1 MMNHCKFLTILFS
14 IFILYQVAN
23 ERLSVI
29 RPIEEVMEEDGT
41 SRQQIPVNMSSTGLS
56 SPSLVP
62 NERRECI
69 SDVLSSG
76 ITDKDH
82 SMDVDEDQSTQEH
95 QQPQRTAHAFA
106 ARLGHAGL
114 SPLVFGDVANPS
126 QEYLS
131 MLFPLNNS
139 VNNQGHIQQASA
151 LVAAAAAIQ
160 VSMSS
165 RKNLGNSFFN
175 V

>member
-1 MMNHCKFLTILFS
+1 
-14 IFILYQVAN
+14 
-23 ERLSVI
+23 
-29 RPIEEVMEEDGT
+29 MEEDST
-41 SRQQIPVNMSSTGLS
+41 TRQQLTSAMSPTGLPS
-56 SPSLVP
+56 SPSIDP
-62 NERRECI
+62 SARRECI
-69 SDVLSSG
+69 SDGLTSSV
-76 ITDKDH
+76 TDS
-82 SMDVDEDQSTQEH
+82 SMDVDDDQPSQE

-131 MLFPLNNS
+131 MLFAPN
-139 VNNQGHIQQASA
+139 NNQGHNIQQASA

-160 VSMSS
+160 VEHSIY
-165 RKNLGNSFFN
+165 LYGCPIAF

>member
-1 MMNHCKFLTILFS
+1 M
-14 IFILYQVAN
+14 AN

-29 RPIEEVMEEDGT
+29 RPIEEVMDLGGT
-41 SRQQIPVNMSSTGLS
+41 SRQQISSNMSSTVLS
-56 SPSLVP
+56 SPSLDR
-62 NERRECI
+62 NDRRECI
-69 SDVLSSG
+69 SDVLGSG
-76 ITDKDH
+76 ITETS
-82 SMDVDEDQSTQEH
+82 SMDVDDDQSTQE

-139 VNNQGHIQQASA
+139 ISNQGHIQQASA

-160 VSMSS
+160 VIIQY
-165 RKNLGNSFFN
+165 GNFKGT
-175 V
+175 

>member
-1 MMNHCKFLTILFS
+1 M
-14 IFILYQVAN
+14 AN

-41 SRQQIPVNMSSTGLS
+41 SRQQISSNMSSTVLP
-56 SPSLVP
+56 SPSLDR
-62 NERRECI
+62 NDRRECI
-69 SDVLSSG
+69 SDVLGSG
-76 ITDKDH
+76 ITETS
-82 SMDVDEDQSTQEH
+82 SMDVDDDQSTQE

-139 VNNQGHIQQASA
+139 ISNQGHIQQASA

-160 VSMSS
+160 VEIQY
-165 RKNLGNSFFN
+165 GNFGGK
-175 V
+175 

>member
-1 MMNHCKFLTILFS
+1 
-14 IFILYQVAN
+14 VAN

-41 SRQQIPVNMSSTGLS
+41 SRQQIPANMSSTGLS
-56 SPSLVP
+56 SPSLDH

-69 SDVLSSG
+69 SDVLRSG
-76 ITDKDH
+76 IADTS
-82 SMDVDEDQSTQEH
+82 SMDVDEDQSTQE

-160 VSMSS
+160 VSIWSS
-165 RKNLGNSFFN
+165 KSLGK
-175 V
+175 

>member
-1 MMNHCKFLTILFS
+1 M
-14 IFILYQVAN
+14 AN

-41 SRQQIPVNMSSTGLS
+41 SRQQISSNMSSTVLS
-56 SPSLVP
+56 SPSLDR
-62 NERRECI
+62 NDRRECI
-69 SDVLSSG
+69 SDVLGSG
-76 ITDKDH
+76 ITETS
-82 SMDVDEDQSTQEH
+82 SMDVDDDQSTQE

-139 VNNQGHIQQASA
+139 ISNQGHIQQASA

-160 VSMSS
+160 VEIQY
-165 RKNLGNSFFN
+165 GNFGGK
-175 V
+175 

>member
-1 MMNHCKFLTILFS
+1 MT
-14 IFILYQVAN
+14 N
-23 ERLSVI
+23 ERISVI
-29 RPIEEVMEEDGT
+29 RPIEEVMEEDGI
-41 SRQQIPVNMSSTGLS
+41 SRQQISSTLS
-56 SPSLVP
+56 ST
-62 NERRECI
+62 
-69 SDVLSSG
+69 VLSSTPIEPNVG
-76 ITDKDH
+76 TESSLSDGLNSSSMVDSS
-82 SMDVDEDQSTQEH
+82 SMDVDDEQPSQEQ

-139 VNNQGHIQQASA
+139 ISNQGHIQQASA

-160 VSMSS
+160 VEIQYVNFE
-165 RKNLGNSFFN
+165 RK
-175 V
+175 

>member
-1 MMNHCKFLTILFS
+1 
-14 IFILYQVAN
+14 
-23 ERLSVI
+23 
-29 RPIEEVMEEDGT
+29 
-41 SRQQIPVNMSSTGLS
+41 
-56 SPSLVP
+56 
-62 NERRECI
+62 
-69 SDVLSSG
+69 
-76 ITDKDH
+76 
-82 SMDVDEDQSTQEH
+82 MDVDDDQSTQE

-139 VNNQGHIQQASA
+139 ISNQGHIQQASA

-160 VSMSS
+160 VEIQY
-165 RKNLGNSFFN
+165 GNFGGK
-175 V
+175 

>member
-1 MMNHCKFLTILFS
+1 
-14 IFILYQVAN
+14 VAN

-29 RPIEEVMEEDGT
+29 RPIEEVMEEDGI
-41 SRQQIPVNMSSTGLS
+41 SRQQLPVNMSSTGLR
-56 SPSLVP
+56 SPSLYP

-69 SDVLSSG
+69 SDGLSSG
-76 ITDKDH
+76 ITDTS
-82 SMDVDEDQSTQEH
+82 SMDVDDDQSTQE

-139 VNNQGHIQQASA
+139 VNNQGHNIQQASA
-151 LVAAAAAIQ
+151 LVAAAVAIQ
-160 VSMSS
+160 VLISPSKCL
-165 RKNLGNSFFN
+165 RKYFFI
-175 V
+175 VYFIILCLFTCMYLYYY